1 MSLSYK
7 LTLAAENLM
16 RAEEEVVSIATSIE
30 DITRA
35 NATTIA
41 GLKEMLE
48 QAKGDLDEAQAEAV
62 EVAALFAG
70 EMAVQR
76 AEKRRAS

>member
-1 MSLSYK
+1 MSGTLK
-7 LTLAAENLM
+7 LIAAANNL
-16 RAEEEVVSIATSIE
+16 RYAELEVESITKSIK
-30 DITRA
+30 DIEA
-35 NATTIA
+35 SNAVTIA

-48 QAKGDLDEAQAEAV
+48 QAKGDLDDALVEAV

-76 AEKRRAS
+76 VEKRRAS